1 MRHIPLTLLNG
12 LMTRS
17 GFKPTFLRV
26 DFFCEVRLGLVACG
40 RELGIRFWVCS
51 SNSVRLWSLVQ
62 GVSKWRVCS
71 L

>member
-51 SNSVRLWSLVQ
+51 S
-62 GVSKWRVCS
+62 KC
-71 L
+71 